1 MIEWIIAA
9 ALQGAYRTL
18 GCQEVIA
25 MKPTVFR
32 FIVLLGLV
40 LALTA
45 LDSTNAAIRE
55 LKAQFP
61 RRFAN
66 L

>member
-1 MIEWIIAA
+1 
-9 ALQGAYRTL
+9 
-18 GCQEVIA
+18 

-61 RRFAN
+61 RWFAN